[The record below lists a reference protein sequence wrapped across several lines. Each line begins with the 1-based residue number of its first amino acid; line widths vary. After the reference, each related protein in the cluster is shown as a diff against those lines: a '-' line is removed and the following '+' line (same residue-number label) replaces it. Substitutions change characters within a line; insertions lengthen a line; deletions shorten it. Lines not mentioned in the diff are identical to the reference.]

1 VVAGFLAGTGVQL
14 IVKALRMS
22 SGIAQQDSLKH
33 IMKHWQHLVLVR
45 QGPMSGEKGNAAV
58 EVS

>member
-1 VVAGFLAGTGVQL
+1 MAGTGVQL